1 MQCPMCQAEIEEES
15 GECPACGQA
24 LCPACGAAVDAEDD
38 ACPVCGVA
46 GTRDNWQAYLS
57 MSVMLSVVPLGFIG
71 GIATWIYF
79 KSKN

>member
-1 MQCPMCQAEIEEES
+1 MRS
-15 GECPACGQA
+15 A
-24 LCPACGAAVDAEDD
+24 LFALLLVMLVPGLAL

-57 MSVMLSVVPLGFIG
+57 MSVMLSVVPLSFIG

-79 KSKN
+79 RSKH

>member
-1 MQCPMCQAEIEEES
+1 MTS
-15 GECPACGQA
+15 TRTVLLA
-24 LCPACGAAVDAEDD
+24 LFLLTLAPGLAW

-46 GTRDNWQAYLS
+46 GTRDKWQAYLS